1 MRTLPTNVVLFV
13 VLLMAAGAV
22 AHESAAAESPYRRL
36 DSLILLHERAVAE
49 KCLRIDSLR
58 ATAGHHTVATKVV
71 R

>member
-1 MRTLPTNVVLFV
+1 MRTLPTNVALFV
-13 VLLMAAGAV
+13 VLLMAAGVV
-22 AHESAAAESPYRRL
+22 AHESVAAESPYRRL
-36 DSLILLHERAVAE
+36 DSLILLHECAVAE